1 MFVLDGVELVCPVRR
16 GELDIVHGNELFG
29 AREVLEGRDSRD
41 LCYLLSW
48 VCGGYLRVSLF

>member
-41 LCYLLSW
+41 F
-48 VCGGYLRVSLF
+48 RR